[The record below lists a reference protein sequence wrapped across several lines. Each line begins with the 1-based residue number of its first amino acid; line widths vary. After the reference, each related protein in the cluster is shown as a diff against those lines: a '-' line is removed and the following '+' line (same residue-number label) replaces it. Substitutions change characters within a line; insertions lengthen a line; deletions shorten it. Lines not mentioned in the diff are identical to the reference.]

1 MNDLYNRLSVLKILL
16 NSHYGDVKIIS
27 NVYEETYKIR
37 QKINTVKIRK
47 YKIQNLFNG
56 R

>member
-16 NSHYGDVKIIS
+16 NSHYGEGKIIS

-47 YKIQNLFNG
+47 NKIKNLFND
-56 R
+56 